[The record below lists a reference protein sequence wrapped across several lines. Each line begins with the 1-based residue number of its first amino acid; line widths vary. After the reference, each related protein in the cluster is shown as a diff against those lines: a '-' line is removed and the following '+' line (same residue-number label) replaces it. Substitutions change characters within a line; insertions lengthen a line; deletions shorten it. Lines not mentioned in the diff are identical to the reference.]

1 MTNLGQSGQFAH
13 NFSLEVHKFSAGL
26 VCTVLLHLSLRSLLP
41 STVTLNKGHWD
52 IWLLGQKVFG
62 TFGVWDKSLDFW
74 IFLGHMALGQNVIG
88 TIYLWA
94 ERFWDN
100 SPRVILSLGQKA

>member
-1 MTNLGQSGQFAH
+1 M
-13 NFSLEVHKFSAGL
+13 
-26 VCTVLLHLSLRSLLP
+26 
-41 STVTLNKGHWD
+41 
-52 IWLLGQKVFG
+52 FG
-62 TFGVWDKSLDFW
+62 TFGVWDKSLDFQ

-100 SPRVILSLGQKA
+100 SPRMMLSLGQKAEWTYLWVIRIAVAGLVKM